1 MRTRFLA
8 LALFAG
14 LLVASG
20 CQKLNLERTVNVPM
34 GLVGDALIFDPP
46 TYKQKVTVT
55 ITPESGS
62 VSAYLIKSD
71 QKDAVESALFN
82 DKSPPSD
89 AVLGSRVSTGEG
101 AEEYSF
107 DATVPAKQGYTLL
120 LKGNKKS
127 ATSVKVK
134 VVGR

>member
-8 LALFAG
+8 LALLAG
-14 LLVASG
+14 LLAASG
-20 CQKLNLERTVNVPM
+20 CQKLNFERTVDVPM

-46 TYKQKVTVT
+46 AYKQKVAVT

-62 VSAYLIKSD
+62 VSAYLIKSE
-71 QKDAVESALFN
+71 QKDAVEKALFN
-82 DKSPPSD
+82 DNKPPSD

-101 AEEYSF
+101 AEEFSF

-127 ATSVKVK
+127 ASKVKVK